1 MADQEKTVGAIEAL
15 EKTVLKSLEDHSG
28 SIKELDAQLQEK
40 VTELRKS
47 IDEAKADGGKLS
59 EKSAES
65 LKAMSSRLEDF
76 ERRYGRAN
84 GPDGKREPEMTTE
97 KSFGG
102 QVAEWIAD
110 PNIRERAS
118 NGRGTARL
126 ALKGAS
132 LRQHVIATELL
143 KSRNLVPTDENI
155 RKAMLLSDVTNFAPV
170 NRFPDV
176 LPIHA
181 RRRAVQDL
189 IPTRSLAIGSAWE
202 YLQYEGVAPSTYL
215 TATSIA
221 STGYVATLTYTAH
234 GCLPGDRI
242 HVKDS
247 TDTEYNG
254 YFTVLTVPTAD
265 TLTYKMAA
273 DAVDDTADGTILW
286 ANLSKFG
293 AAASVAENNAK
304 PESIVPARTVTGV
317 VELIAH
323 IFRLTKQALDDV
335 PSLSTQINA
344 NGIAGLQSLLEYKLL
359 YGAGTSNTILGL
371 LAAGSQTQA
380 YTQANTGSVG
390 RFSMFRH
397 GVTLIEGAGG
407 MPTGAVMNHADWET
421 FELSVGLDDHWMLP
435 GGANGNAPSLW
446 RVPVVSTRWIA
457 PGTILMGDFQS
468 GAELVEREGP
478 QVSFAD
484 QDGDDFTYNR
494 VAMRFEQRVGL
505 AVPRPEM
512 FVALTLTS

>member
-1 MADQEKTVGAIEAL
+1 MADLEKLATTIDGIEAN
-15 EKTVLKSLEDHSG
+15 VLKALAVGDKV
-28 SIKELDAQLQEK
+28 KELDAELQGK
-40 VTELRKS
+40 FTEFRA
-47 IDEAKADGGKLS
+47 EVEAAKADTGKLS
-59 EKSAES
+59 AES
-65 LKAMSSRLEDF
+65 QAAVKSLSDRLADF
-76 ERRYGRAN
+76 EKRYGRAN
-84 GPDGKREPEMTTE
+84 VPGERNEPEMSTE

-102 QVAEWIAD
+102 QVADWLAD
-110 PNIRERAS
+110 PNVHDRAS
-118 NGRGTARL
+118 KGRGTARL

-132 LRQHVIATELL
+132 LRQHVVATELL
-143 KSRNLVPTDENI
+143 KARNLVPTDENI

-170 NRFPDV
+170 NRMPDV

-202 YLQYEGVAPSTYL
+202 YLQYEGLAPSSYL
-215 TATSIA
+215 TATSVGA
-221 STGYVATLTYTAH
+221 TGYVATLTYTAH
-234 GCLPGDRI
+234 GALPGDRI

-247 TDTEYNG
+247 TDTDYNG
-254 YFTVLTVPTAD
+254 YFTVETVPTAD
-265 TLTYKMAA
+265 TLTYRLAA
-273 DAVDDTADGTILW
+273 DPSDDTADGTILW

-304 PESIVPARTVTGV
+304 PESIIPAHTVTGV

-344 NGIAGLQSLLEYKLL
+344 NGVAGLQSLLEYKLL

-371 LAAGSQTQA
+371 LTAGSRIQA
-380 YTQANTGSVG
+380 YTQATTGSVG

-435 GGANGNAPSLW
+435 GGANGNSPSLW